1 MSTSTPDKIEKL
13 IKNSKYEEAL
23 THLNS
28 LINKD
33 PFSLPFLTLR
43 GKVLY
48 KLNRFDE
55 AITDYH
61 QLINLAPEDLEHI
74 ADRGLCYHM
83 NGDPDLALQDFDTV
97 VTRDD
102 ENPYWYA
109 CRAFIKDFN
118 KDYEGSLV
126 DYEKVLSLD
135 PDDAIALNNKGLVEE
150 KLGYMNKAKE
160 SFKLSDELHGIDLEK
175 EIGHLQIPMETD
187 HPEPM
192 TTEAPAP
199 SGTNHYMDTLK
210 KLITSSEER
219 KAFFSFLFKSKK

>member
-1 MSTSTPDKIEKL
+1 MSTSTPGKIEKL

-23 THLNS
+23 AHLNA
-28 LINKD
+28 LINKN
-33 PFSLPFLTLR
+33 PFSLPYLTLR

-55 AITDYH
+55 AIIDYD

-83 NGDPDLALQDFDTV
+83 NGDPELALKDFDTV
-97 VTRDD
+97 VARDL

-109 CRAFIKDFN
+109 CRAFIKDYN
-118 KDYEGSLV
+118 KDYEGSLI

-150 KLGYMNKAKE
+150 KLGYMTKAQE

-175 EIGHLQIPMETD
+175 EIGHLQIPLETD
-187 HPEPM
+187 NPEV
-192 TTEAPAP
+192 PAENGP
-199 SGTNHYMDTLK
+199 TPAGTNHYMDTLK

-219 KAFFSFLFKSKK
+219 KAFFSYLFKSKK

>member
-13 IKNSKYEEAL
+13 IKNSKYDEAL
-23 THLNS
+23 NHLNA

-33 PFSLPFLTLR
+33 PYSLPYLTLR
-43 GKVLY
+43 AKVLY
-48 KLNRFDE
+48 KLNQFE
-55 AITDYH
+55 QSIIDYN

-83 NGDPDLALQDFDTV
+83 NNDPDLALEDFDTV
-97 VTRDD
+97 VARDL

-118 KDYEGSLV
+118 KDYEGSLI

-150 KLGYMNKAKE
+150 KLGYMAKAQE

-175 EIGHLQIPMETD
+175 EIGHLNIPLEADT
-187 HPEPM
+187 PEP
-192 TTEAPAP
+192 TAEQDPAP
-199 SGTNHYMDTLK
+199 VGNNHYMDTLK
-210 KLITSSEER
+210 KLISSSKER
-219 KAFFSFLFKSKK
+219 NAFFAFLFKSKE